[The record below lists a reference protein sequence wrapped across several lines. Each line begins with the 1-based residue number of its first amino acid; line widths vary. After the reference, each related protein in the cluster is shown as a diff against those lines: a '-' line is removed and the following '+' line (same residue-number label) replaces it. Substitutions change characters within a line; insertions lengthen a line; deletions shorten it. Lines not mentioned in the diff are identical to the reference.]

1 VAKEMSA
8 AQVTAV
14 MRDPVAERE
23 LAVSRKQAVAQEQ
36 AVRVVRQMAPEPR
49 VQRQRPRVSNWVHRR
64 C

>member
-1 VAKEMSA
+1 VAQEMSA

-14 MRDPVAERE
+14 MRNPDAERE

-36 AVRVVRQMAPEPR
+36 AVRVVRQMAPEPSL
-49 VQRQRPRVSNWVHRR
+49 QRRRPRVSNWVHHS